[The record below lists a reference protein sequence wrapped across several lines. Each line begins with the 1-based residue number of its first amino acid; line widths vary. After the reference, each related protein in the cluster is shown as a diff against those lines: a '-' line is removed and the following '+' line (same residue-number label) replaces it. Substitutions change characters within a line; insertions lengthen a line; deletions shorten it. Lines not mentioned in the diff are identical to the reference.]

1 MTQNAHIIQQPTL
14 PAAQLILL
22 FHGVGADAQAMRPAG
37 ERLAAEFPFAMIVS
51 VAAHQRSET
60 TDGFQWFSVAGITEE
75 NRAERIAQ
83 ALPAFEA
90 CVAHWQQVAGVD
102 AAATA
107 LIGFS
112 QGAIM
117 ALEATK
123 RDVPLAS
130 RVFAI
135 SGRFATLPQVPA
147 SDTTIHLLHGKTDTV
162 MPYSHTVEA
171 AHHLR
176 DLGADMTAEVL
187 PFIGHEMHPDFMEKV
202 LLKLTTH
209 VPKRLWEEATQAAAS
224 TPVPQDGKP
233 LIH

>member
-1 MTQNAHIIQQPTL
+1 MTQNAFIIQQPAL

-22 FHGVGADAQAMRPAG
+22 FHGVGADAQAMHPAG
-37 ERLAAEFPFAMIVS
+37 ARLAAEFPMAMVVS
-51 VAAHQRSET
+51 VAAHQRS
-60 TDGFQWFSVAGITEE
+60 DMSSGFQWFSVVGITEE
-75 NRAERIAQ
+75 NRPARVEQ
-83 ALPAFEA
+83 AMPAFEA

-123 RDVPLAS
+123 RATPLAS

-135 SGRFATLPQVPA
+135 SGRFASLPQA
-147 SDTTIHLLHGKTDTV
+147 AAIDTTIHFLHGKADAV
-162 MPYSHTVEA
+162 IAYSHTVTA

-176 DLGADMTAEVL
+176 DLGADITAEVL
-187 PFIGHEMHPDFMEKV
+187 PYIAHEVHPDFIEQV
-202 LLKLTTH
+202 VTKLTTH
-209 VPKRLWEEATQAAAS
+209 VPQRFWAEALKQA
-224 TPVPQDGKP
+224 PQS
-233 LIH
+233 